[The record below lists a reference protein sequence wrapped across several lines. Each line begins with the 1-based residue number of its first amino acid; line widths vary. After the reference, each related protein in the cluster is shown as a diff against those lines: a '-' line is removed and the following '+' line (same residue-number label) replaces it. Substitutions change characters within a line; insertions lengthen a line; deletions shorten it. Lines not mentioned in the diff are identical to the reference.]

1 MMFSDI
7 MRNEV
12 EHEDSNYYKMF
23 FVYALCVMG
32 IVCAFMNAVLSTT
45 VKIFGNAALLCE
57 ASDDEVGV
65 VLCSMISVTYCVTHP
80 LTHCVTHPL
89 THCVTHP
96 LTVSLTHSLCHTLTV
111 SLTHCVTHSLCH
123 CVTHSLTHSRTHCVT
138 HSLTHSLCHSLT
150 HSLTHSLCHSLTHA
164 LTVSLTHSLTHPL
177 IGSSDYPWCKTQ
189 TRRVYSLVV
198 SGTRVNRTTRSSV
211 VVGQWQYSSN
221 CH

>member
-65 VLCSMISVTYCVTHP
+65 VLCSMISVTYCVTHA
-80 LTHCVTHPL
+80 LTVSLTLSLCHSLCHSLTVSLTVSL

-96 LTVSLTHSLCHTLTV
+96 LTVSLTHSLTV
-111 SLTHCVTHSLCH
+111 SLTHPPTH
-123 CVTHSLTHSRTHCVT
+123 R
-138 HSLTHSLCHSLT
+138 
-150 HSLTHSLCHSLTHA
+150 
-164 LTVSLTHSLTHPL
+164 
-177 IGSSDYPWCKTQ
+177 
-189 TRRVYSLVV
+189 
-198 SGTRVNRTTRSSV
+198 
-211 VVGQWQYSSN
+211 
-221 CH
+221 

>member
-65 VLCSMISVTYCVTHP
+65 VLCSMISVTYCVTHA
-80 LTHCVTHPL
+80 
-89 THCVTHP
+89 
-96 LTVSLTHSLCHTLTV
+96 LTVSLAHSLC
-111 SLTHCVTHSLCH
+111 
-123 CVTHSLTHSRTHCVT
+123 HSRTHCV
-138 HSLTHSLCHSLT
+138 
-150 HSLTHSLCHSLTHA
+150 THA
-164 LTVSLTHSLTHPL
+164 LTVSLTHSLTHCVTHSP
-177 IGSSDYPWCKTQ
+177 TH
-189 TRRVYSLVV
+189 R
-198 SGTRVNRTTRSSV
+198 
-211 VVGQWQYSSN
+211 
-221 CH
+221 